1 MEGALSAELPR
12 SRVDELDALAAR
24 LGRGEACWRMALD
37 EALGVVAARGIH
49 HELGF
54 SSLAAYARERCDVT
68 ARWAAD
74 SVALARRLEQLPL
87 LRESLLHG
95 SVGWSR
101 AELLARIILRSRQTA
116 AREPCPR
123 EVELGWLARASSL
136 TCLELRQVL
145 RGLGEVES
153 EPEPRRTLTLNIPE
167 LDFWWFRAAEVIYQR
182 LEGPASRALFFEA
195 LLAEAANQLRSE
207 GPSPGEQSELDG
219 RDRWRAHLAEWR
231 LEAEKL
237 CQGVVQARATPESS
251 EQGAWPARVELERWT
266 AEHLDEYVVGLGRTL
281 RERDLELGA
290 LAEEL
295 RRHEVWRRLGFASE
309 AHYARERLGLGRTA
323 LEDKRLMAKRLA
335 RLPLVLKAVRRG
347 LVSVTA
353 ALLIT
358 RVATAK
364 TVAAWV
370 ERARQRTLK
379 HLREEVAF
387 VERVLARVPAH
398 AGWPP
403 NPETMQAS
411 LALEGEVSS
420 GRALL
425 GPPDPALDERAAE
438 LQAYEEGGE
447 EPIRKSGGENAG
459 ALGRGGLKLGHVRL
473 KVGLPESTLHLYR
486 EVERTFHERGGGGRF
501 LNSVC
506 RHFIEVWAPTLRSNR
521 AFEAIYMRDGYRC
534 TSPVCQRHDVTPH
547 HIRFRSRGGGDE
559 EENLT
564 SLCTWCH
571 LEGVHGGRIQ
581 VERRDGRLCWRIGR
595 GPSLVVEGRDRMVA

>member
-1 MEGALSAELPR
+1 
-12 SRVDELDALAAR
+12 
-24 LGRGEACWRMALD
+24 
-37 EALGVVAARGIH
+37 
-49 HELGF
+49 
-54 SSLAAYARERCDVT
+54 
-68 ARWAAD
+68 
-74 SVALARRLEQLPL
+74 
-87 LRESLLHG
+87 
-95 SVGWSR
+95 
-101 AELLARIILRSRQTA
+101 
-116 AREPCPR
+116 
-123 EVELGWLARASSL
+123 
-136 TCLELRQVL
+136 
-145 RGLGEVES
+145 
-153 EPEPRRTLTLNIPE
+153 
-167 LDFWWFRAAEVIYQR
+167 
-182 LEGPASRALFFEA
+182 ASRALFFEA

-387 VERVLARVPAH
+387 VER
-398 AGWPP
+398 
-403 NPETMQAS
+403 
-411 LALEGEVSS
+411 
-420 GRALL
+420 
-425 GPPDPALDERAAE
+425 
-438 LQAYEEGGE
+438 
-447 EPIRKSGGENAG
+447 
-459 ALGRGGLKLGHVRL
+459 
-473 KVGLPESTLHLYR
+473 
-486 EVERTFHERGGGGRF
+486 
-501 LNSVC
+501 
-506 RHFIEVWAPTLRSNR
+506 
-521 AFEAIYMRDGYRC
+521 
-534 TSPVCQRHDVTPH
+534 
-547 HIRFRSRGGGDE
+547 
-559 EENLT
+559 
-564 SLCTWCH
+564 
-571 LEGVHGGRIQ
+571 
-581 VERRDGRLCWRIGR
+581 
-595 GPSLVVEGRDRMVA
+595 